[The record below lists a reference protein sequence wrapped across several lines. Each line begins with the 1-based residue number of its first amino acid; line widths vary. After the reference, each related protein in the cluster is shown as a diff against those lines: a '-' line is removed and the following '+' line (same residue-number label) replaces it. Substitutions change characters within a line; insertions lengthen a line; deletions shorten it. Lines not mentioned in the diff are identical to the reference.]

1 MNSKERMLSVLEGN
15 KADHIPCSFMLF
27 YNLYDD
33 CKSELEYITREIELG
48 LEPHVHAGHLGHTM
62 HLTGTL
68 HPEAQYSEWTEVQD
82 GIKYFCRR
90 IDTPKGPLTG
100 RVKQWDGWPTED
112 DFPIFKDWIVPRS
125 REYLVKPEQD
135 LEKLKYIFGPF
146 KDTYIEK
153 LREEAREAK
162 SVADQFGL
170 LLVGGWKGN
179 VNPAL
184 QVDPGVMGCDAMAW
198 LSGYEKVMELSLTQP
213 DLIKEYAAI
222 IHEWNMKQIQ
232 IYLDVT
238 ASDLIIRRGWYETT
252 EFWTPKAY
260 RTIIAPTLKKEAEL
274 VHQAGKKYG
283 YIITSA
289 FMPILDDILDTGV
302 DVLIG
307 LDPKEGKGTDMQ
319 AVKDK
324 FSARNKCIW
333 GGVSGPLTVEQG
345 TEQETEEAVIQA
357 LQILGKGGGFILSP
371 VDNVRD
377 NTPNAWKNTHK
388 FIQAW
393 KEHRQDYI

>member
-1 MNSKERMLSVLEGN
+1 
-15 KADHIPCSFMLF
+15 
-27 YNLYDD
+27 
-33 CKSELEYITREIELG
+33 
-48 LEPHVHAGHLGHTM
+48 
-62 HLTGTL
+62 
-68 HPEAQYSEWTEVQD
+68 
-82 GIKYFCRR
+82 
-90 IDTPKGPLTG
+90 
-100 RVKQWDGWPTED
+100 
-112 DFPIFKDWIVPRS
+112 
-125 REYLVKPEQD
+125 
-135 LEKLKYIFGPF
+135 
-146 KDTYIEK
+146 
-153 LREEAREAK
+153 
-162 SVADQFGL
+162 
-170 LLVGGWKGN
+170 
-179 VNPAL
+179 
-184 QVDPGVMGCDAMAW
+184 MGCDAMAW

-213 DLIKEYAAI
+213 DLIREYAAI

-232 IYLDVT
+232 IYLEVT
-238 ASDLIIRRGWYETT
+238 DSDLIIRRGWYETT
-252 EFWTPKAY
+252 EFWTPRAY

-289 FMPILDDILDTGV
+289 FMPILDDILDAGV

-307 LDPKEGKGTDMQ
+307 LDPKEGKGTDLQ
-319 AVKDK
+319 KVKDK
-324 FSARNKCIW
+324 FSVKNKCIW